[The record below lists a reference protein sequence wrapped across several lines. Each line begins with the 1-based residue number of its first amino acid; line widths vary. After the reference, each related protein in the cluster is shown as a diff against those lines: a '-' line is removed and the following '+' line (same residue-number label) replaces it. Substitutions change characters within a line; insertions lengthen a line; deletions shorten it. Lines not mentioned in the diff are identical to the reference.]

1 MRTLAWLIILL
12 YLILIVLAIFTKKE
26 IVIIKIMKDF
36 YSLSK
41 LKKIVF
47 ILVYL
52 TTIVFSWLFRA
63 LILTFLILYCILIL
77 FKINNNYTINCPNCV
92 DKEDKDLFILSSN
105 YIKISDI
112 LKITI
117 RNLYKKSKK
126 RAFMIL
132 YNAFNKNKKID
143 INTIEKIFFRYLFRI
158 DTELAKDIIDIING
172 IEKRN
177 KNKIFKIAIISKLK
191 ELCKKLAELSLN
203 QKDPSI
209 NFKIV
214 IENWKIKTRDL

>member
-1 MRTLAWLIILL
+1 
-12 YLILIVLAIFTKKE
+12 
-26 IVIIKIMKDF
+26 
-36 YSLSK
+36 
-41 LKKIVF
+41 
-47 ILVYL
+47 
-52 TTIVFSWLFRA
+52 
-63 LILTFLILYCILIL
+63 
-77 FKINNNYTINCPNCV
+77 
-92 DKEDKDLFILSSN
+92 LSSN

-214 IENWKIKTRDL
+214 IEN